1 MLIRDRRIN
10 LFEKGKSVKSELETA
25 EVLNKLFSIIVNNLE
40 ISNFVI
46 TSVQHFFKEICSLYI
61 VILMLQALQMMIR
74 HIYLINM

>member
-25 EVLNKLFSIIVNNLE
+25 KVLNKLFSIIVNNLE

-61 VILMLQALQMMIR
+61 VILMLQTLQMMIR

>member
-10 LFEKGKSVKSELETA
+10 LFEKGKSVKTELETA
-25 EVLNKLFSIIVNNLE
+25 EVLNKLFFIIVNNLE

-61 VILMLQALQMMIR
+61 VILMLQTLQMMIR

>member
-10 LFEKGKSVKSELETA
+10 LFEKGKSVKSELGTA

-61 VILMLQALQMMIR
+61 VILMLQTLQMMIR

>member
-25 EVLNKLFSIIVNNLE
+25 EVLNKIFSIIVNNLE

-46 TSVQHFFKEICSLYI
+46 TSVQHFFKGICSLYI
-61 VILMLQALQMMIR
+61 VILMLQTLQMMIR

>member
-1 MLIRDRRIN
+1 MLIRDRRID

-61 VILMLQALQMMIR
+61 VILMLQTLQMMIR

>member
-10 LFEKGKSVKSELETA
+10 LFEKGKAVKSELETA

-61 VILMLQALQMMIR
+61 VILMLQTLQMMIR

>member
-1 MLIRDRRIN
+1 MLTRDRRIN
-10 LFEKGKSVKSELETA
+10 LFEKGKSFKTELETA
-25 EVLNKLFSIIVNNLE
+25 EVLNKLFFITVNNLE

-61 VILMLQALQMMIR
+61 VILMLQTLQMMIR

>member
-10 LFEKGKSVKSELETA
+10 LFEKGKFVKSELETA

-61 VILMLQALQMMIR
+61 VILMLQTLQMMIR

>member
-10 LFEKGKSVKSELETA
+10 LFEKGKSVKTELKTA
-25 EVLNKLFSIIVNNLE
+25 EVLNKLFFIIVNNLE

-61 VILMLQALQMMIR
+61 VILMLQTLQMMIR

>member
-1 MLIRDRRIN
+1 MLIRDRRID

-40 ISNFVI
+40 TSNFVI

-61 VILMLQALQMMIR
+61 VILMLQTLQMMIR

>member
-61 VILMLQALQMMIR
+61 VILMLQTLQMMIR
-74 HIYLINM
+74 HIYRINM

>member
-46 TSVQHFFKEICSLYI
+46 TSVQHFFKEICSLYV
-61 VILMLQALQMMIR
+61 VILMLQTLQMMIC

>member
-25 EVLNKLFSIIVNNLE
+25 EVLNKIFSIIVNNLE

-61 VILMLQALQMMIR
+61 VILMLQTLQMMIR
-74 HIYLINM
+74 HIYRINM

>member
-10 LFEKGKSVKSELETA
+10 LFEKEKSVKSELETA

-61 VILMLQALQMMIR
+61 VILMLQTLQMMIR

>member
-46 TSVQHFFKEICSLYI
+46 TSVQHFF
-61 VILMLQALQMMIR
+61 
-74 HIYLINM
+74 

>member
-10 LFEKGKSVKSELETA
+10 LLETA

-61 VILMLQALQMMIR
+61 VILMLQTLQMMIR

>member
-1 MLIRDRRIN
+1 MLIRDRRID

-25 EVLNKLFSIIVNNLE
+25 EVLNKIFSIIVNNLE

-61 VILMLQALQMMIR
+61 VILMLQTLQMMIR

>member
-10 LFEKGKSVKSELETA
+10 LFEKGKSFKTELETA
-25 EVLNKLFSIIVNNLE
+25 EVLNKLFFIIVNNLE

-61 VILMLQALQMMIR
+61 VILMLQTLQMMIR

>member
-61 VILMLQALQMMIR
+61 VILILQTLQMMIR

>member
-25 EVLNKLFSIIVNNLE
+25 EVLNKLFYIIVNNLE

-61 VILMLQALQMMIR
+61 VILMLQTLQMMIR

>member
-25 EVLNKLFSIIVNNLE
+25 EVLNKIFSIIVNNLE

-61 VILMLQALQMMIR
+61 VILMLQTLQMMIR

>member
-61 VILMLQALQMMIR
+61 VILMLQTLQMMIC

>member
-61 VILMLQALQMMIR
+61 VILMLQTLQMMIR

>member
-61 VILMLQALQMMIR
+61 VILMLQTL
-74 HIYLINM
+74 